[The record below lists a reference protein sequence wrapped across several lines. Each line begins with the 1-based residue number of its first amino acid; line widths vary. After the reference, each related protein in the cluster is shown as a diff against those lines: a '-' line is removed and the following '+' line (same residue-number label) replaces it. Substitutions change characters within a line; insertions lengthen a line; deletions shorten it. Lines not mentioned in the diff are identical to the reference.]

1 MNLVAH
7 EYVDSQDLKN
17 PGVLILPRFAG
28 AAEIFEDAILVNP
41 FDTDETAEAL
51 RMALDMP
58 LEGRIAR
65 WTAPMEAAR
74 TYSVENWSHSFL
86 ERLAPAS
93 TGQGSATRDMLY
105 LASVA

>member
-1 MNLVAH
+1 MRSGSH
-7 EYVDSQDLKN
+7 ERTCIVSAFSLN
-17 PGVLILPRFAG
+17 VVSSAG

-58 LEGRIAR
+58 LKQRQRR
-65 WTAPMEAAR
+65 WQNLMAAAR
-74 TYSVENWSHSFL
+74 QHSVENWSKSFL
-86 ERLAPAS
+86 DRLAPAS
-93 TGQGSATRDMLY
+93 AAGTGTRDILY